1 MVSFIFT
8 KEPSLSYLG
17 YTKCKTLKVE
27 KSFADRL
34 LGEKNES
41 KFYFLNF

>member
-27 KSFADRL
+27 KIFADR

>member
-34 LGEKNES
+34 LGEKM
-41 KFYFLNF
+41 KVNFIS

>member
-27 KSFADRL
+27 KRFADRL
-34 LGEKNES
+34 GEKM
-41 KFYFLNF
+41 KVNFIS

>member
-34 LGEKNES
+34 REKM
-41 KFYFLNF
+41 KVNFIS

>member
-17 YTKCKTLKVE
+17 YTKGKTLKVE
-27 KSFADRL
+27 KGFADRL
-34 LGEKNES
+34 LGEKM
-41 KFYFLNF
+41 KVNFIS

>member
-17 YTKCKTLKVE
+17 YTKGKTLKVE
-27 KSFADRL
+27 KGFADRL
-34 LGEKNES
+34 GEKM
-41 KFYFLNF
+41 KVNFIS

>member
-8 KEPSLSYLG
+8 KAPPLSYLG

-34 LGEKNES
+34 GEKM
-41 KFYFLNF
+41 KVNFIS